1 MRVRVYDP
9 ARTPAHWLEIIQPG
23 QFSVFTINAG
33 RRTPPPGEAC
43 VEIVPD
49 FETALKFAEETVAQ
63 DPALCCEIYDH
74 RGKAGEPLRTV
85 YEPSARGKY
94 EGRPRARKEMLAGAG
109 LMAVALAILAYD
121 VKRDLTWFWGSI
133 VGIKLTIV
141 GGAFLVRGVSRYI
154 EARSDA

>member
-23 QFSVFTINAG
+23 QYSVFVLAAG
-33 RRTPPPGEAC
+33 RRTPPPGEAY
-43 VEIVPD
+43 VEIAPD

-63 DPALCCEIYDH
+63 DPSLCCEIYDH
-74 RGKAGEPLRTV
+74 RGKAGEPLQTV
-85 YEPSARGKY
+85 YEPSVRGKY
-94 EGRPRARKEMLAGAG
+94 EGRPRARKEMLAGVG
-109 LMAVALAILAYD
+109 LLAVALTVIAYD

-133 VGIKLTIV
+133 IGIKLTIV

-154 EARSDA
+154 EARRDA